1 MLVSPGASVNY
12 VPLSLSLSLSFPLL
26 LSISLFLSLAN
37 RAWDRARPPGILV
50 HIAAVHISG
59 VLARLAAGN
68 EQGQLQALD
77 RSPITRY
84 HDRSRRSERKHTR
97 DQGQSLLGTYRSTR
111 PTTTGQTPRC
121 SLGDRA
127 TPVGATPPR
136 TCGARAAGNGTTP
149 PALCDIGGWCLALG
163 VSFVLAGVFVF
174 IWLCHHKKGWLLITH
189 RFSFYLVR

>member
-97 DQGQSLLGTYRSTR
+97 DQGQSLLGTYRSTG

-121 SLGDRA
+121 CPAKRDTLPELLPQGLVKQGRLAMEPLRLPFA
-127 TPVGATPPR
+127 TSVVGVWRSVFLSYWPV
-136 TCGARAAGNGTTP
+136 
-149 PALCDIGGWCLALG
+149 
-163 VSFVLAGVFVF
+163 
-174 IWLCHHKKGWLLITH
+174 
-189 RFSFYLVR
+189 FSFLFGCAITKKVGF